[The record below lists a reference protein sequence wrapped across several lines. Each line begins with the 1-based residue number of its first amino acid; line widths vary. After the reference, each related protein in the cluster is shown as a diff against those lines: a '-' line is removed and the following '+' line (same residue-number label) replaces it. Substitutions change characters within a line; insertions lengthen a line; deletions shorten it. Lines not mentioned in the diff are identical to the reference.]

1 VLHFPWSEEG
11 RHRRKS
17 KAESIRDVEKAD

>member
-1 VLHFPWSEEG
+1 LHFPWSEEG